1 MVLTRGGRGS
11 KIPKIRRRHM
21 YIPPYTGLSTVS
33 YDFETTRE
41 PLEFFDHSLSEKLE
55 LKCNDS
61 SPTLNLKIH
70 TFNGHAVMQ

>member
-1 MVLTRGGRGS
+1 
-11 KIPKIRRRHM
+11 M
-21 YIPPYTGLSTVS
+21 YNMPPYTGLSTVS

-55 LKCNDS
+55 LKCHDS
-61 SPTLNLKIH
+61 SPTLNPKIH